1 MSLLERQLRQEQA
14 ERDRA
19 TAAPVAPEIVP
30 ASADQP
36 GSPADA
42 PPGTTLPAVIPEKSQ
57 VARNPAREELLQGI
71 RVRLQTDVISAFDSL
86 LDGEPGTMQAK
97 IEGIVDRVI
106 SANSFAVTRDER
118 LRLVQEMI
126 HEITGFGPLE
136 PLLNDPTITEVMVNG
151 PDHIYI
157 ERAGKILRVDSHFLN
172 DEHVLRII
180 DRIITPLGR
189 RIDETSPRVD
199 ARLPDGSRVN
209 AIIPPLSLIGPVI
222 TVRKF
227 SRTPYTVDDLTRF
240 GTATPEMFEFLRACI
255 LARLNVFVSG
265 GTGSGKT
272 TFLNVLSSFIPNDER
287 IVTIEDA
294 AELQLRQEHVITLEA
309 RPANLEGEGEV
320 SIRHLLRNAMHM
332 RPDRIVVG
340 ECRSGEALDMLQAMT
355 TGQDGSL
362 STGHANTPKDMLRR
376 LETMVLM
383 TGYELPLRA
392 IREQIASA
400 VDLIVHTARL
410 KDGSRK
416 VVNITEVYGIEDDE
430 ILTQDV
436 FAWKQLAVKD
446 GKIVGELAPTG
457 YRPTFMP
464 QFQRQGVELPKG
476 EFGIPPEDPKKPPRV
491 MKGRFGL
498 KDASDV
504 IDASVF
510 ELGLRD
516 AVKAGGMVY
525 LSSIG
530 PIDPATQRVVAG
542 GIKEHARQCL
552 ANLKTKLEEAGTSLD
567 RIVWANW
574 SLRESSDFELFNEEW
589 LRWFPNQPPIGQATM
604 MPPLQ
609 RRAGFRVS
617 IGVIAQGG

>member
-1 MSLLERQLRQEQA
+1 MSLLERQQA
-14 ERDRA
+14 LE
-19 TAAPVAPEIVP
+19 AAEKSRVDLQPTTDAPAE
-30 ASADQP
+30 
-36 GSPADA
+36 A
-42 PPGTTLPAVIPEKSQ
+42 PPGSLLPAIIPATKSGTPTPPPTPRT
-57 VARNPAREELLQGI
+57 AAREELLHSI
-71 RVRLQTDVISAFDSL
+71 RVRMHAHVIEAFETL
-86 LDGEPGTMQAK
+86 LDGTPTDTRTK

-106 SANSFAVTRDER
+106 SQNDFAVTRDER
-118 LRLVQEMI
+118 ARLVQDMI

-157 ERAGKILRVDSHFLN
+157 ERAGKILRVDSAFLN

-189 RIDETSPRVD
+189 RVDEISPRVD

-209 AIIPPLSLIGPVI
+209 AIIAPLSLIGPVI

-227 SRTPYTVDDLTRF
+227 SHTPYTVDDLIGF
-240 GTATPEMFEFLRACI
+240 GTATPDMFEFLQACI

-309 RPANLEGEGEV
+309 RPANIEGEGEI
-320 SIRHLLRNAMHM
+320 SIRNLLRNAMHM
-332 RPDRIVVG
+332 RPDRIIVG

-400 VDLIVHTARL
+400 VDLIVHTSRL
-410 KDGSRK
+410 KDGTRK
-416 VVNITEVYGIEDDE
+416 VVNITEIYGIEDDE
-430 ILTQDV
+430 ILTQDIFTFQQTGV
-436 FAWKQLAVKD
+436 TD
-446 GKIVGELAPTG
+446 GKIEGRLAPTG
-457 YRPTFMP
+457 VRPTFMA
-464 QFQRQGVELPKG
+464 QFARNGVELPKD
-476 EFGIPPEDPKKPPRV
+476 EFGIPPEDPKKPIRPQ
-491 MKGRFGL
+491 KGRFGI
-498 KDASDV
+498 KDPTALADE
-504 IDASVF
+504 SVL
-510 ELGLRD
+510 ELGLGK
-516 AVKAGGMVY
+516 AVRAGGMVY
-525 LSSIG
+525 VSSIG
-530 PIDPATQRVVAG
+530 PIDPELKRLVPG
-542 GIKEHARQCL
+542 GIKEHTRQCL
-552 ANLKTKLEEAGTSLD
+552 TNLKARLEEAGSSLD
-567 RIVWANW
+567 KVVWANW
-574 SLRESSDFELFNEEW
+574 SLRDAADFDMFNEEW
-589 LRWFPNQPPIGQATM
+589 VRWFPAGGPVGQSTL

-609 RRAGFRVS
+609 RRAGFRVAM
-617 IGVIAQGG
+617 GVIAEA

>member
-1 MSLLERQLRQEQA
+1 MSLLERQQA
-14 ERDRA
+14 LEAAQKSRTALQPA
-19 TAAPVAPEIVP
+19 TEAPAGVE
-30 ASADQP
+30 
-36 GSPADA
+36 A
-42 PPGTTLPAVIPEKSQ
+42 PPGSLVPAIIPAAEPGAPAKPR
-57 VARNPAREELLQGI
+57 VARNAAREELLHDI
-71 RVRLQTDVISAFDSL
+71 RVRMQTQVINAFETL
-86 LDGEPGTMQAK
+86 LDGTATDTRTK

-106 SANSFAVTRDER
+106 SQNDFAVTRDER
-118 LRLVQEMI
+118 VRLVQEMI
-126 HEITGFGPLE
+126 DEVTGFGPLE
-136 PLLNDPTITEVMVNG
+136 PLLSDPTITEVMVNG

-157 ERAGKILRVDSHFLN
+157 ERAGKILRVDSAFLN

-189 RIDETSPRVD
+189 RLDEISPRVD

-209 AIIPPLSLIGPVI
+209 AIIAPLSLIGPVI

-227 SRTPYTVDDLTRF
+227 SHTPYTVDDLIRF
-240 GTATPEMFEFLRACI
+240 GTSTPDMFEFLQACI

-309 RPANLEGEGEV
+309 RPANIEGEGEIT
-320 SIRHLLRNAMHM
+320 IRNLLKNAMHM
-332 RPDRIVVG
+332 RPDRIIVG

-430 ILTQDV
+430 ILTQDI
-436 FAWKQLAVKD
+436 FTFQQTGVKD
-446 GKIVGELAPTG
+446 GKIQGRLAPTG
-457 YRPTFMP
+457 IRPTFMA
-464 QFQRQGVELPKG
+464 QFARNGVTLPEG
-476 EFGIPPEDPKKPPRV
+476 EFGIPPEDPKKPIRPQ
-491 MKGRFGL
+491 KGRFGI
-498 KDASDV
+498 KDPTALADE
-504 IDASVF
+504 SVL
-510 ELGLRD
+510 EMGLGR
-516 AVKAGGMVY
+516 AVRAGGLVY
-525 LSSIG
+525 VSSIG
-530 PIDPATQRVVAG
+530 PIEPEQKRLVPG
-542 GIKEHARQCL
+542 GIKEHTRQCL
-552 ANLKTKLEEAGTSLD
+552 ANLKSRLEDAGSSLD
-567 RIVWANW
+567 KVVWANW
-574 SLRESSDFELFNEEW
+574 SLRDAADFDMFNEEW
-589 LRWFPNQPPIGQATM
+589 VRWFPAGGPVGQSTL

-609 RRAGFRVS
+609 RRAGFRVAM
-617 IGVIAQGG
+617 GVIAEA